1 MKLRSSQIIAN
12 VESGRQKMHTSVKER
27 LPSLLEPLR
36 NKYFAFV
43 RNRIFLHPPFYVNP
57 VFAPFSHLFYATA
70 SFKIANYVIRLS
82 KYNFWENGMI
92 LKSFNHQNI
101 TTVWST
107 AFYVVSE
114 TDYIHS
120 AGIGTNRDRF
130 VWYCRMLWSKLSN
143 IRKSPV
149 FYLVL
154 SSDESADIEDRI
166 TSRRKINHEHDANG
180 RDSTEPKRLS

>member
-70 SFKIANYVIRLS
+70 AFKIANYVIRLS
-82 KYNFWENGMI
+82 KYIFWENGMI
-92 LKSFNHQNI
+92 LKKILQLYDRRHFTWYQKRI
-101 TTVWST
+101 I
-107 AFYVVSE
+107 FIQQEEGRIE
-114 TDYIHS
+114 TD
-120 AGIGTNRDRF
+120 
-130 VWYCRMLWSKLSN
+130 
-143 IRKSPV
+143 
-149 FYLVL
+149 
-154 SSDESADIEDRI
+154 SSDIAEYCV
-166 TSRRKINHEHDANG
+166 K
-180 RDSTEPKRLS
+180 

>member
-1 MKLRSSQIIAN
+1 
-12 VESGRQKMHTSVKER
+12 MHTSVKER

-70 SFKIANYVIRLS
+70 AFKIANYVIRLS
-82 KYNFWENGMI
+82 KYIFWENGMI
-92 LKSFNHQNI
+92 LKKILQLYDRRHF
-101 TTVWST
+101 TW
-107 AFYVVSE
+107 Y
-114 TDYIHS
+114 YIHS

-130 VWYCRMLWSKLSN
+130 VWYCRILWSKLSN
-143 IRKSPV
+143 IGKSPV
-149 FYLVL
+149 LYLVL

-166 TSRRKINHEHDANG
+166 TSRRKINHEHVANG

>member
-1 MKLRSSQIIAN
+1 
-12 VESGRQKMHTSVKER
+12 MHTSVKER

-70 SFKIANYVIRLS
+70 AFKIANYVIRLS
-82 KYNFWENGMI
+82 KYIFWENGMI

-120 AGIGTNRDRF
+120 AGIGTNRDRQIRLILQNI
-130 VWYCRMLWSKLSN
+130 VWSKLSN

-166 TSRRKINHEHDANG
+166 ISRRKINHEHDANG